1 MIVISLPLMIVC
13 LVANLV
19 FRLPDVYEYS
29 LTSSNILQN
38 TSLST
43 TKEEVQKAFSDF
55 MQGKTDE
62 LKLIEKTEYK
72 PEDIFSKEDKEAMKS
87 LRTFLNVLLVIGL
100 FSLFITFV
108 VYFFMIRWRVKGIFM
123 DRYKQSLWVFI
134 GVEILNVTIKFVD
147 PLWKHIYGLFMRT
160 SFKEGDN
167 MVLLLGDAFPKQV
180 ALFELIVGSVVMAL
194 VGYLTWS
201 VAGRKKLFKERW
213 SE

>member
-62 LKLIEKTEYK
+62 LKFIEKTEYK
-72 PEDIFSKEDKEAMKS
+72 PEDIFNKKDKEAMKNS
-87 LRTFLNVLLVIGL
+87 L
-100 FSLFITFV
+100 
-108 VYFFMIRWRVKGIFM
+108 
-123 DRYKQSLWVFI
+123 DRK
-134 GVEILNVTIKFVD
+134 
-147 PLWKHIYGLFMRT
+147 
-160 SFKEGDN
+160 
-167 MVLLLGDAFPKQV
+167 
-180 ALFELIVGSVVMAL
+180 SVV
-194 VGYLTWS
+194 
-201 VAGRKKLFKERW
+201 
-213 SE
+213 